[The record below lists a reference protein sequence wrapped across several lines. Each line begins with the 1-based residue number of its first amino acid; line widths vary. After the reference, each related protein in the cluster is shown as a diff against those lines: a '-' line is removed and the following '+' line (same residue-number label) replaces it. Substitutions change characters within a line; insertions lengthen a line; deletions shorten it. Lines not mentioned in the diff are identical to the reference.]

1 MIWLVFALASAAC
14 LAPLMLALLRRHFAA
29 RGRREAALALYR
41 AQLGELEREHEE
53 GRIEAREFAAA
64 QLEVQRRLLA
74 AAAEAEPGTAPAV
87 RRPILIALMLVPV
100 AAIALYLPGGL
111 PFLPAAPLAPRLAE
125 THQADALIGVLRAR
139 LATMDP
145 ASPRRREGFILLGN
159 AESERGDAAAAAQA
173 WQTALASGF
182 DPTLAAET
190 AEAMSEAAGHV
201 TPDAAALFKQ
211 ALATAPPNAPWRGL
225 ARQRLDE
232 AGM

>member
-1 MIWLVFALASAAC
+1 MIWLVFALATAAC
-14 LAPLMLALLRRHFAA
+14 LAPLAVSLLRRHFAA

-41 AQLGELEREHEE
+41 AQLAELERERAE
-53 GRIEAREFAAA
+53 GRVAEGEFAAA
-64 QLEVQRRLLA
+64 ELEVQRRLLA
-74 AAAEAEPGTAPAV
+74 AASETEPAAGPVA
-87 RRPILIALMLVPV
+87 RRPILIALALVPV
-100 AAIALYLPGGL
+100 AALALYLPGGL

-125 THQADALIGVLRAR
+125 AQQADALIAALRAR

-159 AESERGDAAAAAQA
+159 AESERGNAGAAADA
-173 WQTALASGF
+173 WRTALASGF

-201 TPDAAALFKQ
+201 TPEALALFKQ
-211 ALATAPPNAPWRGL
+211 ALAAAPPDAPWRGL
-225 ARQRLDE
+225 VQQRLNE